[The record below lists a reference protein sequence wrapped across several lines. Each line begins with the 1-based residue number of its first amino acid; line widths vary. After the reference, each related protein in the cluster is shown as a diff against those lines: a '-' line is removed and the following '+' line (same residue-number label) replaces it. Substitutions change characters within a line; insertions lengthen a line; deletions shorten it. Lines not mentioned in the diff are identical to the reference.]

1 MSNFDNRNGVNSRRP
16 ALFMMVNTL
25 ERGGTERQFVT
36 MARALAEGD
45 FEVGLGCLAC
55 RGEFVESLPGIREF
69 PPRGKLFLP
78 YSLYQRLLLASHLRR
93 RGTVIAHSFDFYANL
108 MLIPA
113 ARLAGVPV
121 VIGSHRQLGDLLTPL
136 QFRAQN
142 IVLRMCDAIV
152 CNSRAAT
159 ARLQKSGLGEQKVT
173 VIPNA
178 LPHSA
183 FAETIPA
190 MPSVPGVVRIGM
202 IARMNDR
209 SKNHVI
215 FLRAAAR
222 LAAKFQCVE
231 FVLVGD
237 GPLRLEL
244 ETLVRE
250 LELGS
255 RVRFLGD
262 RHDIREVL
270 ASLNITV
277 LPSGSESSSNAIVE
291 SMAAGVP
298 VVASDVGG
306 NAELIQ
312 DGETGFLVQ
321 LEERA
326 FTVAL
331 ERLLLDP
338 ELRGRC
344 GQQAKAYASTHH
356 DLETIRDRYEELYQ
370 SLLVEKCW
378 KPESQ
383 SVRSV
388 T

>member
-1 MSNFDNRNGVNSRRP
+1 MADTSSSVARQLDRDRP
-16 ALFMMVNTL
+16 DVFLMTNTL
-25 ERGGTERQFVT
+25 EAGGGERQF
-36 MARALAEGD
+36 AALAG
-45 FEVGLGCLAC
+45 GLKGRSLNIRLGCLGKKGAFANDLN
-55 RGEFVESLPGIREF
+55 GLVEF
-69 PPRGKLFLP
+69 PPGGSLFGLE
-78 YSLYQRLLLASHLRR
+78 SQRARLALRR
-93 RGTVIAHSFDFYANL
+93 YLQNHDTALAHSFDFYSNL

-121 VIGSHRQLGDLLTPL
+121 IIGSHRQLGDLLTPL

-142 IVLRMCDAIV
+142 IILRMCDRIV

-209 SKNHVI
+209 SKNHVV

-222 LAAKFQCVE
+222 LAAKVECAE

-237 GPLRLEL
+237 GPLRAEL
-244 ETLVRE
+244 ETVARD

-277 LPSGSESSSNAIVE
+277 LPSSSESSSNAIVE

-312 DGETGFLVQ
+312 DGET
-321 LEERA
+321 
-326 FTVAL
+326 
-331 ERLLLDP
+331 
-338 ELRGRC
+338 
-344 GQQAKAYASTHH
+344 
-356 DLETIRDRYEELYQ
+356 
-370 SLLVEKCW
+370 
-378 KPESQ
+378 
-383 SVRSV
+383 
-388 T
+388 